1 MIQFYEMQIMNKN
14 QKSPQEF
21 NANYGHLIFG
31 LLIALQFFNL
41 DN

>member
-1 MIQFYEMQIMNKN
+1 MIQFYEMQIRNKN

-21 NANYGHLIFG
+21 NANYGHLISG